1 MATAKLNKEKLKKM
15 MGQKDE
21 VSISLGKRRKTDL
34 SSKKVAEESGA
45 PLPKAQEPTLSES
58 TPASSVELV
67 EVPSAPLSSKVVEKV
82 PTLPEDASLALRWAK
97 FVVTKEDVDE
107 YAKQNTDVVKRALAH
122 SLMKVGFL
130 SPFFFFFCVFVLLIL
145 R

>member
-21 VSISLGKRRKTDL
+21 VSISLGNRRKTDL

-45 PLPKAQEPTLSES
+45 PLPKAQEPTLSEP

-67 EVPSAPLSSKVVEKV
+67 EVPSASSSSKVVEKA
-82 PTLPEDASLALRWAK
+82 PTLPKNASLALRRAK
-97 FVVTKEDVDE
+97 SVVTKEDVD
-107 YAKQNTDVVKRALAH
+107 
-122 SLMKVGFL
+122 
-130 SPFFFFFCVFVLLIL
+130 
-145 R
+145 